1 MAGLPSQFYL
11 IGNAMLSAEQNH
23 AVIGQNIANS
33 NTPGYQTKSVDF
45 EQVRRT
51 LQGSSGNSGFVQQ
64 FPVVSV
70 DGLTSRLD
78 GNNVDI
84 EKQLA
89 EIKKNS
95 LAFQTYSHLLAA
107 KMNTMRSA
115 IRG

>member
-11 IGNAMLSAEQNH
+11 IGNAMLAAEQNH

-33 NTPGYQTKSVDF
+33 NTPGYQTKTVDF
-45 EQVRRT
+45 EQVRRALRDGAGQNT
-51 LQGSSGNSGFVQQ
+51 LAGH
-64 FPVVSV
+64 FPVVAV
-70 DGLTSRLD
+70 EGLANRMD

-89 EIKKNS
+89 EVKKNS
-95 LAFQTYSHLLAA
+95 LAFQTYSHLLAS